1 MHSFQRTKIY
11 QKCVVFP
18 LYLQIDFST
27 TTVVYSLPLRKGVQV
42 QNAIVPLIIFKLFFE
57 ESLTFVY
64 WRMNYSQGLY
74 TSASTKNA
82 IPMSHF

>member
-1 MHSFQRTKIY
+1 MRFL
-11 QKCVVFP
+11 P
-18 LYLQIDFST
+18 LYLQMGFST
-27 TTVVYSLPLRKGVQV
+27 TTVVYSLPLRKGGQV

>member
-1 MHSFQRTKIY
+1 MG
-11 QKCVVFP
+11 
-18 LYLQIDFST
+18 FST
-27 TTVVYSLPLRKGVQV
+27 TTVVYSLPLRKGGQV

-64 WRMNYSQGLY
+64 WRMNYSQN